1 MIDEKYIAAIDLG
14 TAKLVLSVAKVT
26 GDDVQVIYYREHA
39 SEGITRSNV
48 MNLMKASGPLRSAI
62 GEAESELGIRIRQVV
77 VGLPR
82 YRVTQETANGR
93 VERSTPDDYITREE
107 VETLKSIA
115 VESYPLD
122 DMKNQIIYGAIA
134 QSFSNDDQIQL
145 LDEDVIGTVSESLE
159 GNFKVFIGER
169 RATTAIDKIF
179 NDLGIAI
186 AKKYFLPDVV
196 ARAVLSE
203 EEKQNGVALIDFGA
217 GVTSVTLYH
226 GGIMRHYESIP
237 FGAETITNDIR
248 LECSITPRLA
258 ENIKKAYGACM
269 PEKLA
274 SLSEKRIQIR
284 YEDQPYKEVAVKFI
298 SRIIDARVR
307 EIFDAILY
315 SIQESGLAGILR
327 SGIVLTGG
335 GANLANVK
343 LLLKDMSGYNV
354 RIGYPKHLFSAA
366 GCTGVYD
373 PSATAAIGML
383 LAAKNDRLPECL
395 EAPAPQYD
403 EPKEEEPLYQ
413 EVLEEEPAE
422 APAAEEPAQMS
433 EEEFRHGS
441 TGQLLGDDAWET
453 VEPPKRKK
461 KVRTEKNG
469 FKMLWNK
476 VVKAADGLYGQ
487 ITDDNI

>member
-1 MIDEKYIAAIDLG
+1 MIDERYIAAIDLG
-14 TAKLVLSVAKVT
+14 TSKIVLSVAKVT
-26 GDDVQVIYYREHA
+26 GEDVQVIYYREYP

-48 MNLMKASGPLRSAI
+48 MNLMKATGPLRRAV
-62 GEAESELGIRIRQVV
+62 GEAEQELGIRIRQVV

-82 YRVTQETANGR
+82 YRVSQETASGR
-93 VERSTPDDYITREE
+93 VERSTPDEYITREE

-122 DMKNQIIYGAIA
+122 DEKNQIIYGAIA

-217 GVTSVTLYH
+217 GVTSVTIYH
-226 GGIMRHYESIP
+226 GGIMRHYEAIP
-237 FGAETITNDIR
+237 FGCETVTNDIR
-248 LECSITPRLA
+248 MECSITPVLA
-258 ENIKKAYGACM
+258 ENIKKAYGACV

-274 SLSEKRIQIR
+274 SLSEKRLQIR
-284 YEDQPYKEVAVKFI
+284 YEDAPWKEVPLKFI

-315 SIQESGLAGILR
+315 SIQESGLSAYLR

-366 GCTGVYD
+366 GCTGIYD

-383 LAAKNDRLPECL
+383 LAAKNDRLPECV
-395 EAPAPQYD
+395 EAP
-403 EPKEEEPLYQ
+403 EPKYEQMQEEEPVYQ
-413 EVLEEEPAE
+413 EVLEEVPAE
-422 APAAEEPAQMS
+422 EPVTEEPAQMTD
-433 EEEFRHGS
+433 EEFRHGS
-441 TGQLLGDDAWET
+441 TGQLIGDDAWET
-453 VEPPKRKK
+453 VTPPKRKK
-461 KVRTEKNG
+461 RVRTERRG
-469 FKMLWNK
+469 LEMFWNK